1 MKPLLAPSLSGL
13 VVAGLLYGLLCAAER
28 RIPEPE
34 DPWLD
39 AFISE
44 GLHAEFRSL
53 STEPHNHVLPG
64 DARVLFEGPAFLG
77 TQLRNYRV
85 QDTSVQVVR
94 LPAAGLVPDIAEG
107 RRMDFRFKAQSN
119 PVHICRSGRTIVFM
133 SAFGR
138 WIPIVGQMKTAKKDV
153 ELIFDAVEETLKRYP

>member
-53 STEPHNHVLPG
+53 STEPQNHVLPG

>member
-53 STEPHNHVLPG
+53 STEPQNHVLAG
-64 DARVLFEGPAFLG
+64 DARVLFEGPAFSG

-94 LPAAGLVPDIAEG
+94 LPAAGLVPGIAEG
-107 RRMDFRFKAQSN
+107 RRMDVRFKAQSN